1 MKTEDILNL
10 DCRKPENKK
19 TIEKY
24 LLKVK
29 PVKKLYDKEGE
40 LTIELL
46 EKAMHGIILHYDF
59 SIAVQGIRPHYDGEK
74 FIYYVVDVL
83 RDAKGERTW
92 CGCVYGVTMWEVVAK
107 IIIKI
112 YGEIMKER
120 GTNNG
125 RK

>member
-10 DCRKPENKK
+10 DCRKAENKE
-19 TIEKY
+19 ILEKY
-24 LLKVK
+24 LMKVK
-29 PVKKLYDKEGE
+29 PVKRLYDKEGE
-40 LTIELL
+40 LTTELL
-46 EKAMHGIILHYDF
+46 EKAMHGIISHYDF
-59 SIAVQGIRPHYDGEK
+59 SIAVQGIRPHYDGGK

-92 CGCVYGVTMWEVVAK
+92 CGCVYGVTMREVVAK

>member
-46 EKAMHGIILHYDF
+46 EKAMHGIISHYDF
-59 SIAVQGIRPHYDGEK
+59 SIAVQGIRPHYDGGK

>member
-10 DCRKPENKK
+10 DCRKSENKK

-46 EKAMHGIILHYDF
+46 EKAMHGIISHYDF